1 MKQQRRPSI
10 RSRLALLVAACIVPA
25 LLMAVTLISYNYVQ
39 ARKQLEQNA
48 VMTARAMASVLD
60 KEFAMAEATLA
71 TLATSASLE
80 RDDFTTFDSQAREV
94 LRGQKV
100 NNIVLSDIDGR
111 QYINTLRPFGAAL
124 PQSNPHPPL
133 RQVNVTGQPAISNLF
148 MGPVSKR
155 FAAAIGVPVR
165 RVDGDI
171 YCLSASI
178 FTENFSQLLSLQSL
192 PHDWIAVIL
201 DKNGAIVAR
210 THEMQRFIG
219 QKAVPELLGQL
230 DKSDEGVFEGLSKDA
245 IPIFGAF
252 SRAPNSGWTVAVG
265 IPQNN
270 MTSKLRQTFS
280 WLVLA
285 TLLILI
291 GSLSCA
297 WVIGGT
303 IARSVRG
310 LVAPALA
317 LGAGKAIEAQT
328 FNLREADEVGAA
340 LAQAQVMLRQA
351 QYQANHD
358 VLTGLANRALLI
370 ELLDQKLVLC
380 ERHHSH
386 LAVLYV
392 DLDGFKRV
400 NDENGHAVGDK
411 LLQAVAER
419 FTAVIRKSDVAAR
432 FGGDEFAVLLVDTG
446 AEAAAAV
453 AAKLLE
459 SLSAPYR
466 IGQLTLEISAS
477 IGVAQYPQAGASGKI
492 LLHHADDAMYR
503 AKAMGKRQVVM
514 ADLAA
519 AGA

>member
-1 MKQQRRPSI
+1 MRQHRRPSI

-25 LLMAVTLISYNYVQ
+25 LLMAVTLISYNYYQ

-60 KEFAMAEATLA
+60 KEFAIAEATLT
-71 TLATSASLE
+71 TLATSVNLE
-80 RDDFTTFDSQAREV
+80 RDDFAAFDKQARAV

-100 NNIVLSDIDGR
+100 NNIVLGDIDGR
-111 QYINTLRPFGAAL
+111 QYINTLRPFGEAL
-124 PQSNPHPPL
+124 PQKNPNPPL
-133 RQVNVTGQPAISNLF
+133 KRVSESGRPIISDLF

-155 FAAAIGVPVR
+155 FAAAIGVPVPR
-165 RVDGDI
+165 ADGVP

-178 FTENFSQLLSLQSL
+178 FTENFGKLLSLQGL
-192 PHDWIAVIL
+192 PPDWIAVIL
-201 DKNGAIVAR
+201 DKNGVIVAR
-210 THEMQRFIG
+210 THEMQRFVG

-230 DKSDEGVFEGLSKDA
+230 AKMDEGAFEGLSKDGIA
-245 IPIFGAF
+245 VFGVF
-252 SRAPNSGWTVAVG
+252 SRAPNSGWAVAIG
-265 IPQNN
+265 IPQNH
-270 MTSKLRQTFS
+270 MTAKLRRTFL

-297 WVIGGT
+297 WMIGGT

-317 LGAGKAIEAQT
+317 LGAGKAIETPA

-340 LAQAQVMLRQA
+340 LAQAQAMLRQA
-351 QYQANHD
+351 QYQASHD

-370 ELLDQKLVLC
+370 EILDQQLVLC
-380 ERHHSH
+380 ARNHGH
-386 LAVLYV
+386 LAVLYI
-392 DLDGFKRV
+392 DLDGFKKV

-411 LLQAVAER
+411 LLQGVAER
-419 FTAVIRKSDVAAR
+419 FTAAIRKSDVAAR
-432 FGGDEFAVLLVDTG
+432 FGGDEFAVVLVDTG

-459 SLSAPYR
+459 SLCAPYR
-466 IGQLTLEISAS
+466 IGELTLEISAS
-477 IGVAQYPQAGASGKI
+477 IGVAHYPRSGASGKI
-492 LLHHADDAMYR
+492 LLHRADDAMYE
-503 AKAMGKRQVVM
+503 AKAMGKRRVVV
-514 ADLAA
+514 
-519 AGA
+519 AGD